1 MDKFAIKIKETLA
14 RTVIVEAENIDE
26 AIQKVTDAYE
36 AGKIILDSDDYDDTV
51 CIEPS
56 EYFNGGK
63 ITDEDVNYYWHLEE

>member
-36 AGKIILDSDDYDDTV
+36 AGRIILDSDDYDGA
-51 CIEPS
+51 CIESS

-63 ITDEDVNYYWHLEE
+63 VTDEDVSYYWHLEE